1 MVLVC
6 GFISCIP
13 GGIMKILS
21 LLMWV
26 GQFGLSII
34 FPMLMFLYLG
44 VWIQNRFSLGIWI
57 IIVFGI
63 LGLLTTIS
71 TVKSCL
77 RSLCKAAEE
86 ASGSKQKHIGFN
98 DHQ

>member
-1 MVLVC
+1 
-6 GFISCIP
+6 
-13 GGIMKILS
+13 MKILN

-34 FPMLMFLYLG
+34 FPMLFFLCLG
-44 VWIQNRFSLGIWI
+44 VWIQNRFGLGIWI
-57 IIVFGI
+57 LIIFGI

-77 RSLCKAAEE
+77 HSLCKAAEE
-86 ASGSKQKHIGFN
+86 ASGSKKPPVGFN